1 MLLWTWLA
9 CSGGPEG
16 LFDKGLMLR
25 STVDEVMAPAHQEL
39 ATSVSALDQALV
51 ALCAQRD
58 AASLEAA
65 QTSWLAAKVPLK
77 NIEAWGFGPYR
88 LVNIDVPHNV
98 DKWPARADAI
108 EAAIEAAP
116 QSIDV
121 AYIASL
127 DPLTRVKGV
136 PAVGYLLWS
145 EVPLDDRR
153 CEYLLA
159 VSQEMR
165 PYVDAYVESWGAG
178 GYGEQLATA
187 GQGSSAYPTDQDA
200 VTALVSGMLTAL
212 GEIVS
217 MKLGGPLGL
226 GTGGT
231 PGESESPHAGSS
243 LQDVLSALDGVEGV
257 YAGAETSLQ
266 DYVRSRE
273 AEGRVD
279 AAVIAALQDARAAV
293 SAVPSPL
300 EDAVLSSPEAVQAAV
315 DAVDAV
321 SVVIN
326 GDMSTLLGVNPTAVE
341 GDND

>member
-9 CSGGPEG
+9 CSGGPED
-16 LFDKGLMLR
+16 LFDKGAMLR
-25 STVDEVMAPAHQEL
+25 STVDEVMAPTHQEL
-39 ATSVSALDQALV
+39 ASSVAALDSSLV

-58 AASLEAA
+58 AASLQAA
-65 QTSWLAAKVPLK
+65 QASWLAAKVPLK

-88 LVNIDVPHNV
+88 LVNVDIPHNV
-98 DKWPARADAI
+98 DKWPARGEDL
-108 EAAIEAAP
+108 EAAIAAGP
-116 QSIDV
+116 DPIDV

-136 PAVGYLLWS
+136 PALGYLLWS
-145 EVPLDDRR
+145 ETPLDDTR
-153 CEYLLA
+153 CQYLLS
-159 VSQEMR
+159 VSQELR
-165 PYVDAYVESWGAG
+165 PYVDAYVQSWGEG

-231 PGESESPHAGSS
+231 PGESESPHAGTS
-243 LQDVLSALDGVEGV
+243 LQDVLATLDGIERV
-257 YAGAETSLQ
+257 YLGADSSLQ

-279 AAVIAALQDARAAV
+279 AAVTAALQDARAAV
-293 SAVPSPL
+293 SAIPAPL
-300 EDAVLSSPEAVQAAV
+300 EQAVISSPDTVAAAV

-321 SVVIN
+321 SVVVG